1 VPTGKHLSGTWQV
14 TVPADVGSGSY
25 TLTGT
30 ATYRWGDGAHA
41 ATAKGESTVRVLVG
55 PTGSPYLSDLSWLS
69 ATNGFGPVLVDKSYF
84 GGPLTIHGRTYQH
97 GLWTNAVASINYYL
111 GGRCSRLT
119 ADLGLDDSV
128 KGQGSVTY
136 RISADGQA
144 IYDSGVVTNSTP
156 TAHVDVPL
164 TGAQVLRIDVGDA
177 GNGVTYDNADIAQPQ
192 LTCADS

>member
-1 VPTGKHLSGTWQV
+1 VVATLLQQTAG
-14 TVPADVGSGSY
+14 VGPGSY

-30 ATYRWGDGAHA
+30 AAYRWGHGAHA
-41 ATAKGESTVRVLVG
+41 ATARSQTTVRVLVG
-55 PTGSPYLSDLSWLS
+55 PTGSPYLSDVSWLS
-69 ATNGFGPVLVDKSYF
+69 ATNGYGPVLVDKSYF
-84 GGPLTIHGRTYQH
+84 GGPLTIHGTAYEH
-97 GLWTNAVASINYYL
+97 GLWTNAVASVDYYL

-136 RISADGQA
+136 RISADGQS
-144 IYDSGVVTNSTP
+144 IYDSGVVTNGTP

-164 TGAQVLRIDVGDA
+164 TGAQVLRIDVGDG
-177 GNGVTYDNADIAQPQ
+177 GNGVSYDNADIAQPR